1 MSRNISNIQQRS
13 WLLFCL
19 GLLWLVAACR
29 TDPISCDDSLGCAII
44 RPGSPVQ
51 LATLLPTSGETA
63 VWGQE
68 LSRGINLAI
77 SDWNGELLDHDIEL
91 IPLDSA
97 CDPTL
102 GQTAVQTLAEEGVL
116 LGIIGPA
123 CSDVAQAI
131 LPLVRRSNWLV
142 ISPASTDPA
151 LTQDQPDQAFFRT
164 IPNHR
169 QQAIGAAYFAYE
181 QLGMRQTAV
190 FQDNTEFNTLL
201 AQQFSNTFTQLGGS
215 VTYFGNLNIGQSEV
229 TDILTEAAS
238 TSPELIYLALF
249 EPEASLIVTRL
260 AEINPLNR
268 AVLLGSD
275 SLFTPHFAS
284 QIGNTAADL
293 YVTNP
298 VLDRVAYAGFLETWA
313 ARYEVPP
320 TSSAPAYAY
329 DATQLLLTA
338 IEEVAIVG
346 QNGALVIGRGAVRER
361 LAATQNVAGL
371 TGSLSCTSHGECA
384 AAGYGVYELDTAVRN
399 NALWPPPLVWQFGQ
413 PTEQGDFR

>member
-1 MSRNISNIQQRS
+1 MDMKRKRFS
-13 WLLFCL
+13 WLVFCL
-19 GLLWLVAACR
+19 ALLWLATACR
-29 TDPISCDDSLGCAII
+29 TDPISCDDPLGCAVI

-51 LATLLPTSGETA
+51 IAALLPTSGETA

-68 LSRGINLAI
+68 LSRGINLAV

-102 GQTAVQTLAEEGVL
+102 GQTAVQTLTEEDDL

-123 CSDVAQAI
+123 CSDVAHAI
-131 LPLVRRSNWLV
+131 LPLVSRNNWLL
-142 ISPASTDPA
+142 ISPASTDPT
-151 LTQDQPDQAFFRT
+151 LTQDQADLAFFRT
-164 IPNHR
+164 VPNHR

-181 QLGMRQTAV
+181 QLGVRQTAV

-215 VTYFGNLNIGQSEV
+215 VTYFGNLDVGQSEV
-229 TDILTEAAS
+229 ADMLTEAAS

-249 EPEASLIVTRL
+249 EPEASLLVTRL
-260 AEINPLNR
+260 TEINPLNR
-268 AVLLGSD
+268 AMLLGGD

-284 QIGNTAADL
+284 QIGNAAADL

-298 VLDRVAYAGFLETWA
+298 VLNRVAYDSFLEIWST
-313 ARYEVPP
+313 RYDVPP

-329 DATQLLLTA
+329 DATQLLLAA

-346 QNGALVIGRGAVRER
+346 QNGALVIGRAAVRDQ